1 MSKVSAYAVYINSGS
16 ESILYGVYS
25 DIAAAASLAVSL
37 FKNSTTR
44 IDVCVYDETD
54 VRDSS
59 GSKVMNGLKII
70 DFFHR
75 PDE

>member
-1 MSKVSAYAVYINSGS
+1 MSKVSKFAVYINHGS

-44 IDVCVYDETD
+44 LDVCVYDESD
-54 VRDSS
+54 AEN
-59 GSKVMNGLKII
+59 GNGLKVI

-75 PDE
+75 PNE